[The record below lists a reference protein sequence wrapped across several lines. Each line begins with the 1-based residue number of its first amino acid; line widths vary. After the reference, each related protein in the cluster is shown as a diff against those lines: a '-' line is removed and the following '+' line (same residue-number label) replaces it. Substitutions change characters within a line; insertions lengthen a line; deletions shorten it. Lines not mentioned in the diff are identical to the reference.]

1 MPIQEKIDASLSTI
15 IDIASL
21 ETLDIGQLQGGGG
34 EVAAVLKAAAD
45 ILGAVSTQHHLVSLQ
60 ALSNDLH
67 KLAADTDKAQ
77 GRNNLR
83 SRGLFDAFT
92 SAFTGGAAGGK
103 DGAAG
108 GGGVIF
114 EALGGKLLDVSAES
128 LAGPAQYLGDGVG
141 RGTTTGLKINN
152 GVKQTSAEKPSGV
165 NKIADN
171 LGFGLSNALTG
182 SLNTSAFTTG
192 AGAASSALGSG
203 LGGGTASGLGLN
215 KSAVVAP
222 NGTGIPGIAGGLGNG
237 LTYSLFSNID
247 MSKLMSGLPT
257 GMLQSAVVNAGKGL
271 GEGAAE
277 GLDLPMKA
285 ATTMRLKRAAAEAA
299 GTNTTGS
306 GLDVGKVA
314 FGFTRSLSS
323 SFLGAVD
330 IKQLTAQAM
339 SGSNLSSMVGPTLVG
354 AGSGLGSGAA
364 QGLGL
369 SGKAVDPITG
379 PDTSAPEVA
388 HNFAYQL
395 TTSFLAN
402 GTLSSL
408 QSKLMSAMSGSSMV
422 GPALVGAGS
431 GLGAGA
437 AQGLGLSDKAQD
449 PTTEPDATAPDVAH
463 NFAYQLTTNFLA
475 NGTLPSLQS
484 KLMSIMS
491 MSNIS
496 SMLGPAAQGAGSG
509 IGQGAA
515 VGLGLQDPTTAQSPM
530 GGDVA
535 MVARDFSYGLT
546 SNFLANGTVSRLQA
560 KAASLLGGGSNSSAG
575 GMMSALQGISVSKAA
590 EGLARGL
597 VDGAGQSVSNMGGFE
612 AILSG
617 ANSSKVVMQAITPIF
632 KSNDFNDTTG
642 GVATSF
648 GQGLGGQGVT
658 LIAQMLGTM
667 MSMASNGNITSTPSR
682 NGTTS
687 TSGNTSENG
696 TSAGTATLSSSSMGA
711 SSSNFST
718 PNMRS
723 RFVLRRTPLPPRAPS
738 FPKLKFDKR
747 VDTSL
752 NISEITSDLIT
763 GVNVTSIDVLLQK
776 GVDSLTCTGV
786 GGFAQIFSGLKA
798 SGSIPSMLASGG
810 SSIMLPNATFT
821 IESQDNEFK
830 VNPSTMDIT
839 VNGIGINQLTLLIV
853 AHAFLVILAYFIAI
867 PFALLLTSG
876 NEIAAM
882 LGRPHIW
889 AQASKYRFY
898 IWCFG
903 VLPLSLGGLVL
914 GIILLGTAS
923 HGKTFHGILGF
934 VAITLTFVAF
944 ILEMKFNA
952 SIKALRLLRG
962 VVLGALLGVAN
973 VAFVTGFVDIQRIS
987 LCTVQLPD
995 AILIGAAMNVASTF
1009 TTGTTVVTVK
1019 MYIKKWIG
1027 REMRGVPGMGD
1038 EGEMGIEK
1046 SGFEDDKQKVT
1057 FKERIRIL
1065 RG

>member
-1 MPIQEKIDASLSTI
+1 MYHTRSFFHADNHLSFSQYSSS
-15 IDIASL
+15 IASL
-21 ETLDIGQLQGGGG
+21 ETLDIGQLQGGGE

-45 ILGAVSTQHHLVSLQ
+45 ILGAVSTQHHFVSLQ

-77 GRNNLR
+77 GRNSLR

-92 SAFTGGAAGGK
+92 SAFTGGAVGGK
-103 DGAAG
+103 DGAASG
-108 GGGVIF
+108 GGGIF

-141 RGTTTGLKINN
+141 RGATTGLKINN

-182 SLNTSAFTTG
+182 SLNTSVFTTG

-257 GMLQSAVVNAGKGL
+257 GMLQSAVVSAGKGL

-285 ATTMRLKRAAAEAA
+285 ATAMRLKRAAAEAA

-306 GLDVGKVA
+306 GVDIGKVA

-369 SGKAVDPITG
+369 SSKAVDPTTG
-379 PDTSAPEVA
+379 PDTAAPEVA

-449 PTTEPDATAPDVAH
+449 PTTGPDATAPDVAH

-560 KAASLLGGGSNSSAG
+560 KAASLLGGGSNSSTG

-597 VDGAGQSVSNMGGFE
+597 VDGAGQSVSNMGGFQ

-617 ANSSKVVMQAITPIF
+617 ANSSEVMMQAITPIF

-667 MSMASNGNITSTPSR
+667 MTMASNGNITSTPSG
-682 NGTTS
+682 NGTTAM
-687 TSGNTSENG
+687 SGNISGNG
-696 TSAGTATLSSSSMGA
+696 TSVGTVPSSSSSMGA

-723 RFVLRRTPLPPRAPS
+723 RFVLRRTLPPKVPS
-738 FPKLKFDKR
+738 SPKLKLDRR

-763 GVNVTSIDVLLQK
+763 GVNVTSIDILLQK
-776 GVDSLTCTGV
+776 VASR
-786 GGFAQIFSGLKA
+786 LKA
-798 SGSIPSMLASGG
+798 SGSIPSMLATGG

-944 ILEMKFNA
+944 ILEMRFNA

-962 VVLGALLGVAN
+962 VVLAALLGAAN

-995 AILIGAAMNVASTF
+995 AVLIGAAMNVASTF

-1019 MYIKKWIG
+1019 MYIKKWMG

-1038 EGEMGIEK
+1038 EGGIGMEK
-1046 SGFEDDKQKVT
+1046 SGFEDDKEKVT